1 MAIFSFRPP
10 ASGRRKTGPTPPP
23 DWDITRPA
31 EFDGLPPAGA
41 EAFEPSGFEPSGF
54 AESGFASSGFDE
66 SRHAHARPGAGRAA
80 VVAMAGPLAGATAT
94 ADESPPARMTTA
106 VGADPALPDGAPN
119 PGFAKNLTARPH
131 NDEPLGAGWYISS
144 WDLLQGC
151 DVIEGVPIDLLPPE
165 WQRQKPRP

>member
-23 DWDITRPA
+23 DWDVTRPF
-31 EFDGLPPAGA
+31 EPDGLEPEAA
-41 EAFEPSGFEPSGF
+41 EALDSSGFELSGF
-54 AESGFASSGFDE
+54 SETGFATSGFDE
-66 SRHAHARPGAGRAA
+66 PVAASAARAAGRAS
-80 VVAMAGPLAGATAT
+80 VAAGGPL
-94 ADESPPARMTTA
+94 PPAAVRADNSRQPRMTA
-106 VGADPALPDGAPN
+106 AAGVDPALPERAPN

-151 DVIEGVPIDLLPPE
+151 DVIEGAPVDLLPPE
-165 WQRQKPRP
+165 WQRKQPRG